1 MMDKPKVMPV
11 LPPPSAV
18 LPPVLMAVRTP
29 AVFQP
34 VKEEPRDDLQG
45 QLPQVTPVGIAEPV
59 TVSSQDIP
67 LSQAHLAQPNTPPEV
82 AGGEQQHQQHPLR
95 DFLDQVGTILMH
107 TSSVSAE
114 TEALVKKELEKY
126 QNQLGEIRAMR
137 DAEQWLAGLSLQ
149 LKHATNSWNARHL
162 IQDYVARYVKSGEPA
177 KRQRTS

>member
-1 MMDKPKVMPV
+1 MMNKPKVRPV

-45 QLPQVTPVGIAEPV
+45 QLPQGTPVGIAEP
-59 TVSSQDIP
+59 
-67 LSQAHLAQPNTPPEV
+67 SQAHLAQPNTPPEV

-137 DAEQWLAGLSLQ
+137 DAEQWLAGLYSH
-149 LKHATNSWNARHL
+149 LKNATNPWNARHL
-162 IQDYVARYVKSGEPA
+162 IQDYVARYVKSGESA